1 MKKRVAALLLGVV
14 CLSGCASNEAES
26 IENTSDPV
34 VTAVQSEEARNTTQV
49 EETQSTVQVEEISEA
64 ATEVQ
69 TVTAEQTTFAYNDF
83 LAEYQDDLGRIS
95 ICDSDASELVDN
107 GDVLELKNA
116 VVSRNYYLDAEVVEN
131 AKAGDTITIQDIP
144 YTLQKIEKS
153 EGGEGYSVE
162 LTSDEEPDWENGIC
176 VYEDIY
182 MFAPSADGKHYSIIY
197 CSDDTITEQIYT
209 GSVYI
214 AKDAVINTFAGETI
228 KDITVSDYFA
238 TVEYPYISTWGFEVN
253 EEGLISYIQNQL
265 AG

>member
-26 IENTSDPV
+26 IENTSDSV
-34 VTAVQSEEARNTTQV
+34 VVAVESEETQNTTQV
-49 EETQSTVQVEEISEA
+49 EESSEA
-64 ATEVQ
+64 SAEVQ
-69 TVTAEQTTFAYNDF
+69 TVTGEQNNFVYNDF
-83 LAEYQDDLGRIS
+83 LAEYQNDLGRIS
-95 ICDSDASELVDN
+95 IYESEASELVDN

-116 VVSRNYYLDAEVVEN
+116 VVSRDYYLDAEVVEN

-144 YTLQKIEKS
+144 YTLKKIEKC

-162 LTSDEEPDWENGIC
+162 LTSDVESDWENGIC
-176 VYEDIY
+176 VYDDIY
-182 MFAPSADGKHYSIIY
+182 MFSPSADGKHYSIIF

-214 AKDAVINTFAGETI
+214 AKDAVINAYVGDTV

-238 TVEYPYISTWGFEVN
+238 TDEYPYISTWGFELN
-253 EEGLISYIQNQL
+253 EEGLISYIQNQI